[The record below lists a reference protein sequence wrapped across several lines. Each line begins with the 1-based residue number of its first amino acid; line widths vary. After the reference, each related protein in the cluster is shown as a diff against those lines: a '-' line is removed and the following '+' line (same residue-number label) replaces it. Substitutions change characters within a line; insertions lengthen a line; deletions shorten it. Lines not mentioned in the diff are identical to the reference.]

1 MSEKVDKPITTYKGF
16 DKGLK
21 CRGMQYE
28 VGKTYTEDKASVC
41 AAGFHACERPLDVF
55 DYYPPATSRYCEVQQ
70 SGEADRESGRTKIAS
85 TRIQIGTEL
94 NIAGLV
100 KAQIKYVKDHTTNE
114 HTDPV
119 RATAGNF
126 GAATAGSSGAATA
139 GDYGAATAGN
149 YGAATAGYRGAAMA
163 GDYGAATAGDRGAA
177 MAGDYGAATAGDRGA
192 ATAGDCG
199 AATAGDYGAATAG
212 YCGAATAGD
221 CGAATAGDRGA
232 AMAGDYGAATAR
244 GSVCVGENGCGLV
257 RGNSVRA
264 RGGIGAILVICEENA
279 DDFNIREWKA
289 VVVDGET
296 VKADTWYKLKD
307 GELVEVPENDA

>member
-55 DYYPPATSRYCEVQQ
+55 VYYPPATSRYCEVQQ
-70 SGEADRESGRTKIAS
+70 SGEADRESGGTKIAS

-119 RATAGNF
+119 RATAGC
-126 GAATAGSSGAATA
+126 
-139 GDYGAATAGN
+139 
-149 YGAATAGYRGAAMA
+149 
-163 GDYGAATAGDRGAA
+163 
-177 MAGDYGAATAGDRGA
+177 RGA
-192 ATAGDCG
+192 ATAGDS
-199 AATAGDYGAATAG
+199 
-212 YCGAATAGD
+212 
-221 CGAATAGDRGA
+221 
-232 AMAGDYGAATAR
+232 GAATAR
-244 GSVCVGENGCGLV
+244 GSVCVGGNGCGLV

-279 DDFNIREWKA
+279 DNFKIREWKA

-296 VKADTWYKLKD
+296 VKADTWYTLRD